1 MNDSNVSE
9 SHYNPCLIGRKQWLA
24 PLGDALAG
32 FFVKWFEEPTGGC
45 PCCIAVRVLT
55 LTAAGVAAGT
65 GIGLFL

>member
-1 MNDSNVSE
+1 MSTDD
-9 SHYNPCLIGRKQWLA
+9 SHYNPCLIGRKRWLA

-55 LTAAGVAAGT
+55 LTAGALAAGLA
-65 GIGLFL
+65 IGVFL